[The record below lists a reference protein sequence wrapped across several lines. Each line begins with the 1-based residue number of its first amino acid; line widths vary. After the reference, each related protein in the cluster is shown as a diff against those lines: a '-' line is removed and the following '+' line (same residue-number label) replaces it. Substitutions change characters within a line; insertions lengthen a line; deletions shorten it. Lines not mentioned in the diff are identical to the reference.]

1 VLAHLIDLER
11 KGIVARDGDR
21 WTLAA

>member
-11 KGIVARDGDR
+11 QGRVACDGET
-21 WTLAA
+21 WTIAA